1 MSARAKLGVR
11 LPMLRV
17 ARPFHQDLLLIFEIV
32 KLEHTITKTQP
43 SRNKFAHHTRLL
55 RPVGNQPR
63 PRMLATARETRS
75 KRHVVAEQRCVPV
88 NTGLSMS
95 VVFGDYLAG
104 GE

>member
-1 MSARAKLGVR
+1 MSARAKLGVG

-17 ARPFHQDLLLIFEIV
+17 ARPSYQGLFLIFEIV
-32 KLEHTITKTQP
+32 EFEHTTMKTQT
-43 SRNKFAHHTRLL
+43 SQNKFAHHTRLL

-104 GE
+104 GG